1 MRSVFQNMI
10 PLSGDIPNAKGI
22 KSDSLDS
29 IDVTKGTSTLKRGFA
44 HMLKNGVVMDV
55 TTVEQ
60 AQIAEEAGAV
70 SVMVLDKLPSDVRKA
85 GGVARTASIRII
97 QDIMDNVT
105 IPVMAKCRIGHV
117 YEAKVL
123 AEANVDMID
132 ESEVLTPADENH
144 HIWKWD
150 YTTPFVNGARS
161 LAEALRRVEEGA
173 AMIRTKGEPGTGN
186 VAEAILHIKKVN
198 DELRTI
204 KSIFDSGDKQDL
216 VRMAR
221 EFKVSFEL
229 VEETARIGRLPVVNF
244 AAGGIATPADAAY
257 LMSLGCD
264 GIFVGSGIFKADDA
278 RERARAVVLAT
289 TFWEDPKAVKEAQKM
304 INEKQS
310 MLGLDVDNL
319 ELRMQDRGGS
329 A

>member
-1 MRSVFQNMI
+1 MI
-10 PLSGDIPNAKGI
+10 PLSGDIPESKGAVHEDVE
-22 KSDSLDS
+22 SFS
-29 IDVTKGTSTLKRGFA
+29 ISRGTSTLKRGFA

-55 TTVEQ
+55 TSVEQ
-60 AQIAEEAGAV
+60 AEIAEEAGAV

-85 GGVARTASIRII
+85 GGVARTASIRTI
-97 QDIMDNVT
+97 QEIMDHVT

-117 YEAKVL
+117 YEAQVL
-123 AEANVDMID
+123 AETDVDMID
-132 ESEVLTPADENH
+132 ESEVLTPADEYH

-161 LAEALRRVEEGA
+161 LGEALRRIEEGA

-186 VAEAILHIKKVN
+186 VAEAITHIKKVN

-204 KSIFDSGDKQDL
+204 KSIYDSGDKQDL

-221 EFKVSFEL
+221 ELKVSYQL
-229 VEETARIGRLPVVNF
+229 VEETAKIGRLPVVNF

-264 GIFVGSGIFKADDA
+264 GIFVGSGIFKAEDA
-278 RERARAVVLAT
+278 QERARAVVLAT
-289 TFWEDPKAVKEAQKM
+289 TFWEEPDKVKEAQKM
-304 INEKQS
+304 IDERQS
-310 MLGLDVDNL
+310 LLGLDVKNL
-319 ELRMQDRGGS
+319 ELKMQERGGS

>member
-1 MRSVFQNMI
+1 MI
-10 PLSGDIPNAKGI
+10 PLAGDIKNSEGRI
-22 KSDSLDS
+22 DENMDSWE
-29 IDVTKGTSTLKRGFA
+29 ITRGTSTLKRGFA

-60 AQIAEEAGAV
+60 AQIAEDAGAV
-70 SVMVLDKLPSDVRKA
+70 SVMVLDKLPSDVRKV
-85 GGVARTASIRII
+85 GGVARTASIRVI
-97 QDIMDNVT
+97 QEIMGHVT

-132 ESEVLTPADENH
+132 ESEVLPPADENH

-161 LAEALRRVEEGA
+161 LAEALRRIEEGA

>member
-1 MRSVFQNMI
+1 MI
-10 PLSGDIPNAKGI
+10 PLSGDLSKAKGI
-22 KSDSLDS
+22 VNEKIDSNEIS
-29 IDVTKGTSTLKRGFA
+29 RGTSTLKRGLA

-60 AQIAEEAGAV
+60 AQIAEDAGAV

-85 GGVARTASIRII
+85 GGVARTASVRVI
-97 QDIMDNVT
+97 QEIMDSVT

-117 YEAKVL
+117 YEARVL
-123 AEANVDMID
+123 EETDVDMID

-150 YTTPFVNGARS
+150 FTTPFVNGSRS
-161 LAEALRRVEEGA
+161 LAEALRRIEEGA

-186 VAEAILHIKKVN
+186 VAEAVLHVKKLN

-204 KSIFDSGDKQDL
+204 KSIYDSGDNQDL

-221 EFKVSFEL
+221 EFRVSYEL
-229 VEETARIGRLPVVNF
+229 VNDTARLGRLPVVNF
-244 AAGGIATPADAAY
+244 AAGGISTPADAAY

-264 GIFVGSGIFKADDA
+264 GVFVGSGIFKAEDA
-278 RERARAVVLAT
+278 KERARAVVLAT
-289 TFWEDPKAVKEAQKM
+289 TFWEDPDKVKEAQKM
-304 INEKQS
+304 IDERQS
-310 MLGLDVDNL
+310 MLGLDVKEL
-319 ELRMQDRGGS
+319 ELRMQDRGS
-329 A
+329 TA

>member
-1 MRSVFQNMI
+1 MI
-10 PLSGDIPNAKGI
+10 PLSGDIPSAKGAI
-22 KSDSLDS
+22 CEKIDSNS
-29 IDVTKGTSTLKRGFA
+29 IVRGTSTLKRGFA

-97 QDIMDNVT
+97 EEIMDHVT
-105 IPVMAKCRIGHV
+105 IPVMAKCRIGHM

-123 AEANVDMID
+123 DETNVDMID
-132 ESEVLTPADENH
+132 ESEVLTPADEYH

-186 VAEAILHIKKVN
+186 VAEAIYHIKKVN
-198 DELRTI
+198 EELRAI
-204 KSIFDSGDKQDL
+204 KSIYDSDDKQDL
-216 VRMAR
+216 VKMAR
-221 EFKVSFEL
+221 DFKVSYDL
-229 VEETARIGRLPVVNF
+229 VEETAKIGRLPVVNF

-264 GIFVGSGIFKADDA
+264 GIFVGSGIFKAEDA
-278 RERARAVVLAT
+278 QERARAVVLAT
-289 TFWEDPKAVKEAQKM
+289 TFWEEPDKVKDAQKM
-304 INEKQS
+304 IDERQS
-310 MLGLDVDNL
+310 LLGLDVKNL
-319 ELRMQDRGGS
+319 ELKMQDRGS
-329 A
+329 TV

>member
-1 MRSVFQNMI
+1 ML
-10 PLSGDIPNAKGI
+10 PLSGERLDAKGI
-22 KSDSLDS
+22 VSRTDSS
-29 IDVTKGTSTLKRGFA
+29 ADVLCGSSTLKRGFA

-97 QDIMDNVT
+97 EDIMDSVT

-117 YEAKVL
+117 NEASVL
-123 AEANVDMID
+123 QETNVDMID
-132 ESEVLTPADENH
+132 ESEVLTPADELR

-150 YTTPFVNGARS
+150 FTTPFVNGARS
-161 LAEALRRVEEGA
+161 LAEALRRIEEGA

-186 VAEAILHIKKVN
+186 VAEAITHIKKVN

-204 KSIFDSGDKQDL
+204 KSIYDSGDNQDL

-221 EFKVSFEL
+221 EFKVSYDI
-229 VEETARIGRLPVVNF
+229 VEQTAKLGRLPVVNF

-264 GIFVGSGIFKADDA
+264 GIFVGSGIFNANDA
-278 RERARAVVLAT
+278 QERARAIVLAT
-289 TFWEDPKAVKEAQKM
+289 TFWDEPRKVKEAQKM
-304 INEKQS
+304 IDERES
-310 MLGLDVDNL
+310 MLGLDVKTL

>member
-1 MRSVFQNMI
+1 MI
-10 PLSGDIPNAKGI
+10 PLSGDIPESKGAVHEYVE
-22 KSDSLDS
+22 SFS
-29 IDVTKGTSTLKRGFA
+29 ISRGTSTLKRGFA

-60 AQIAEEAGAV
+60 AEIAEEAGAV

-85 GGVARTASIRII
+85 GGVARTASIRTI
-97 QDIMDNVT
+97 QEIMDHVT

-117 YEAKVL
+117 YEAQVL
-123 AEANVDMID
+123 AETNVDMID
-132 ESEVLTPADENH
+132 ESEVLTPADEYH

-161 LAEALRRVEEGA
+161 LGEALRRIEEGA

-186 VAEAILHIKKVN
+186 VAEAITHIKKVN

-204 KSIFDSGDKQDL
+204 KSIYDSGDKQDL

-221 EFKVSFEL
+221 ELKVSYQL
-229 VEETARIGRLPVVNF
+229 VEETAKIGRLPVVNF

-264 GIFVGSGIFKADDA
+264 GIFVGSGIFKAEDA
-278 RERARAVVLAT
+278 QERARAVVLAT
-289 TFWEDPKAVKEAQKM
+289 TFWEEPDKVKEAQKM
-304 INEKQS
+304 IDERQS
-310 MLGLDVDNL
+310 LLGLDVKNL
-319 ELRMQDRGGS
+319 ELKMQERGGS